1 MEALL
6 RDFDD
11 FPPLEMTVAAFAGYK
26 GKQAAKTERMSLKQF
41 RQMWG
46 AGP

>member
-1 MEALL
+1 MEAFL

-26 GKQAAKTERMSLKQF
+26 GKQAAQTERVSLQKF

-46 AGP
+46 S